1 MVSVLVSADLT
12 HFPLHFSTVFDICI
26 RGLTQ
31 HGRGARTKDNG
42 SMEDD
47 DGLTQTTADPNV
59 MDDDDCSDQQN
70 DMDFSGERRRPR
82 LAMSSDTYYY
92 LTNMDTIHERP
103 QSGDDMAANRR
114 HQEK

>member
-1 MVSVLVSADLT
+1 MSLRFDLNYASAANVANAHTDFCELRAFLWFPFSFLRT
-12 HFPLHFSTVFDICI
+12 LLIFPLHFSTVFDICI

-59 MDDDDCSDQQN
+59 MDDADCPA
-70 DMDFSGERRRPR
+70 R
-82 LAMSSDTYYY
+82 
-92 LTNMDTIHERP
+92 
-103 QSGDDMAANRR
+103 
-114 HQEK
+114 K